1 MSYLKIPLTPA
12 VNGQTS
18 VIIQKKDI
26 ISVVAGGAATATII
40 NINTGVVGQDVLT
53 LTHTAAAQSGTPV
66 GSTQSYNGADVIQ
79 DAHQRLPKAASIA
92 TKASLVYSRVALI
105 RQYLSDRHYAARFR
119 HAKERF

>member
-18 VIIQKKDI
+18 VVIQKKDI

-53 LTHTAAAQSGTPV
+53 LTHTAPAQAGTPV
-66 GSTQSYNGADVIQ
+66 GSTQSYNVADIIQ
-79 DAHQRLPKAASIA
+79 DALISSPGNIVSAIGGIPATLSVTAPGVVGGQALTFVVFSAAVFS
-92 TKASLVYSRVALI
+92 
-105 RQYLSDRHYAARFR
+105 
-119 HAKERF
+119 

>member
-18 VIIQKKDI
+18 VVIQKKEI

-53 LTHTAAAQSGTPV
+53 LTHTAAAAT
-66 GSTQSYNGADVIQ
+66 YNVADIIQ
-79 DAHQRLPKAASIA
+79 DTWVASPGNGIAVIGGIPATVSATGQALTFVQFSAALFS
-92 TKASLVYSRVALI
+92 
-105 RQYLSDRHYAARFR
+105 
-119 HAKERF
+119 